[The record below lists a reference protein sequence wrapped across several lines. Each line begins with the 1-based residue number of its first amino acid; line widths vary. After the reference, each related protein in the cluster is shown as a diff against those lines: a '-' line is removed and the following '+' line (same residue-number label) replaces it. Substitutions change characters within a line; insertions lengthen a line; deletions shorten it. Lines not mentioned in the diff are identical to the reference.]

1 MISINGRVF
10 SRNNVKIVNGRVI
23 SGEIGKHQKFDERKS
38 EECNNIEKITIDS
51 TLDLG
56 QVFRH
61 IFLRIFINYFSI
73 AGE

>member
-1 MISINGRVF
+1 MYYQTLLTLEKKYDKKIIEIYDAWLFNLPQRVSDRISIAKASNEL
-10 SRNNVKIVNGRVI
+10 NM
-23 SGEIGKHQKFDERKS
+23 
-38 EECNNIEKITIDS
+38 
-51 TLDLG
+51 DLG